1 MALWYLARFQATAQS
16 LERVLLR
23 RVTRSARHHGTDP
36 AEGRAMVAD
45 LIARY
50 RRAGLIDDAAFAQA
64 RAKTLHARG
73 VARRAIAARLRAKG
87 VGAAEIEAALAALAD
102 GETDAAEVDL
112 AAARR
117 TAQRRRLGPW
127 RPAEQRAAR
136 RERDLAALARA
147 GFPYPVAKA
156 VIDGER

>member
-1 MALWYLARFQATAQS
+1 
-16 LERVLLR
+16 
-23 RVTRSARHHGTDP
+23 
-36 AEGRAMVAD
+36 MVAD